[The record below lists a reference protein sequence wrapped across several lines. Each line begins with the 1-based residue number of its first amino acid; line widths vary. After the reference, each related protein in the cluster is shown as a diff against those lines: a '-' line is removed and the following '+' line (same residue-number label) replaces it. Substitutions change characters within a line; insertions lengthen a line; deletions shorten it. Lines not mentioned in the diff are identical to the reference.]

1 MLKDGRAEAEHQTLR
16 VWSASLTGRSQEQ
29 GLCKRAERKGEAG
42 VSTFGNQIDGQNK
55 DGDEAIM

>member
-29 GLCKRAERKGEAG
+29 GLCKRAERKGEAR
-42 VSTFGNQIDGQNK
+42 VSTFGDQIDGQWIN
-55 DGDEAIM
+55 GDEAMI